1 VGDFGEEFSDADR
14 DSLHALPLAMMPL
27 ETRPLRRARLIKNH
41 RLDTRIELFTDA
53 DTGSG
58 QMRVED
64 LVLEFG
70 WNIAA
75 PPPDLLLL
83 RKLAKLHSYD
93 VFSLRHSLRDMGI
106 EVNDNEH
113 LKLSPAKN
121 AELTSYMTDFTR
133 PLIAQIYGGEDVDIQ
148 SFDDVV
154 KLFRNPDIKKALEK
168 IHVMSAKLEIKPEDI
183 PKFMEDYGDIFLSL
197 SYYRQCLDSMEP
209 TITEF
214 LDAIAELKQNFQFKS
229 DQSLAEACTMMES
242 TVNELMA
249 AITGRFENFERGT
262 KNMWDEISATRFRK
276 VENLISTY
284 HTTIGGVLCSLNVK
298 MDAWITLF
306 PSPTAGG
313 PGKRA
318 EFIMGDMQQ
327 GMDKI
332 QSIEDSAPMLSALE

>member
-1 VGDFGEEFSDADR
+1 
-14 DSLHALPLAMMPL
+14 M
-27 ETRPLRRARLIKNH
+27 
-41 RLDTRIELFTDA
+41 
-53 DTGSG
+53 
-58 QMRVED
+58 
-64 LVLEFG
+64 EFG
-70 WNIAA
+70 WNLAA
-75 PPPDLLLL
+75 PPPDLILM
-83 RKLAKLHSYD
+83 RNLAKLHNYD

-106 EVNDNEH
+106 DVNDNEH

-121 AELTSYMTDFTR
+121 AELTAYMTEFTR
-133 PLIAQIYGGEDVDIQ
+133 PLIAQIYGGEDIEIQ
-148 SFDDVV
+148 SFDDVIS
-154 KLFRNPDIKKALEK
+154 LFRNPDIKKAPEK

-214 LDAIAELKQNFQFKS
+214 LEAVADLRDNFQFKS
-229 DQSLAEACTMMES
+229 DQSLTQTCNMLGS
-242 TVNELMA
+242 TINELMA
-249 AITGRFENFERGT
+249 AITGRFENFQRGT

-276 VENLISTY
+276 VEKLISTY

-298 MDAWITLF
+298 MEAWITLF
-306 PSPTAGG
+306 PNPSAGG

-327 GMDKI
+327 GMEKI